1 VVETEKT
8 LTNADDPNSSTV
20 TETFHQKEKTII
32 ENTNDP
38 VSTVTHQLEQV
49 HVTVETE
56 PSTSVTQE
64 NGLLLY

>member
-1 VVETEKT
+1 MLETEKHLKNT
-8 LTNADDPNSSTV
+8 DDPNV
-20 TETFHQKEKTII
+20 TETHHEKEQIII
-32 ENTNDP
+32 ENTPDS

-56 PSTSVTQE
+56 SSTPVTQE